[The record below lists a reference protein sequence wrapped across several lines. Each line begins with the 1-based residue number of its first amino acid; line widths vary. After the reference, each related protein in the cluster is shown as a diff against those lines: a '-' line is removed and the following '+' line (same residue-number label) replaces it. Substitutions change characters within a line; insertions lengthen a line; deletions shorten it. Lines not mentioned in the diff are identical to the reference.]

1 MLQNPTLKT
10 SLTTNLRNILRN
22 QDSGLLTT
30 SSRLLNAQVR
40 RAELKQEIQKGEGS
54 PPPTDGLPPKA
65 VPGKRVLS
73 TIDLLRKQK
82 EMH

>member
-40 RAELKQEIQKGEGS
+40 RAELKQETQKGEGS

-65 VPGKRVLS
+65 MPGKRVLS